1 MDKGLKRK
9 IFMFSA
15 LIGAM
20 IFYLIFFGRK
30 NIAVGIMIIIA
41 AFMNLK
47 DDLSYKPGLSFIK
60 VLGLLLV
67 LGIVSYFNS
76 PITILSC
83 ILTFLVVFGTTFSSY
98 HLFRSDV
105 YMPYLLCY
113 FIMSANP
120 VTLENLPLRLMA
132 LVCGAVFIVGLNII
146 LNRDKHYNISKETLN
161 NLIEEVNK
169 SIDLK
174 LEGKDVS
181 MDSFKTAKEFYLSLY
196 QRFEYKYFPSPKQQ
210 SILNIIKAFQSI
222 GYLLSKS
229 NPTDNE
235 LRYIKK
241 VLSEIREIKIEEV
254 FEGVEI
260 ETKGMMHI
268 LLNLEII
275 ANELDKDLSDNITAP
290 DKKIL
295 TQIFKPFNKRQFNFR
310 SVKFVF
316 AFKMALIMLLW
327 EVLTMLFNLPF
338 TKWLFFVTVSMMVPY
353 IDDMKYTAQKRIM
366 GTFLGVFI
374 FAIILIVMPVIPIS
388 KSAVIL
394 IVVVICLF
402 VFVWKMKDRL
412 IRNTAT
418 TLMSVMTSLS
428 YIEAPDAITLKIL
441 WVIVGIAAVSLFNF
455 KFLPYSV
462 EKETRNN
469 LENCYLLNEKSIDLI
484 RQKCHGD
491 NTEYKTTLFVSES
504 IVRENIQINDNNK
517 ELYNLQFM
525 ISNLCNFILSYLDV
539 NGCSDEL
546 NKNLLDIIDKDANV
560 NENLDSK
567 ESVMAW
573 SMRNTI
579 DMFKK
584 ERELMNDIA

>member
-1 MDKGLKRK
+1 
-9 IFMFSA
+9 MFSA

-20 IFYLIFFGRK
+20 LFYMIFFGRK
-30 NIAVGIMIIIA
+30 NIAVGVMIIIA
-41 AFMNLK
+41 AFMNLN
-47 DDLSYKPGLSFIK
+47 DDLSYKPGLSFVK
-60 VLGLLLV
+60 VLGLLLI
-67 LGIVSYFNS
+67 LGIVSYLNS
-76 PITILSC
+76 PITIVGC
-83 ILTFLVVFGTTFSSY
+83 ILTFLVVFGTTLSSY

-120 VTLENLPLRLMA
+120 VTLENLPARLMA
-132 LVCGAVFIVGLNII
+132 LACGAVFIVGLNII
-146 LNRDKHYNISKETLN
+146 LNRDKHHNLSKETMD
-161 NLIEEVNK
+161 NLVGELNK

-181 MDSFKTAKEFYLSLY
+181 RDSFKIAKDFYLSLFH
-196 QRFEYKYFPSPKQQ
+196 RFEYKYFPSPKQQ
-210 SILNIIKAFQSI
+210 SVLNIVKAFQSV
-222 GYLLSKS
+222 GYLISRSDLS
-229 NPTDNE
+229 DNE

-254 FEGVEI
+254 FGGVEI
-260 ETKGMMHI
+260 KTNEILPI

-275 ANELDKDLSDNITAP
+275 VNELNKDLSDDFSIPDTNI
-290 DKKIL
+290 IIQL
-295 TQIFKPFNKRQFNFR
+295 FKPFNRRQFSFR

-316 AFKMALIMLLW
+316 AFKMALIMLIW

-353 IDDMKYTAQKRIM
+353 IDDMAYTARKRIQA
-366 GTFLGVFI
+366 TFLGIFI
-374 FAIILIVMPVIPIS
+374 FTILLIAMPFIPIS
-388 KSAVIL
+388 QRIVII

-402 VFVWKMKDRL
+402 VFVWKIKDRL

-428 YIEAPDAITLKIL
+428 YINAPDAIALKIL
-441 WVIVGIAAVSLFNF
+441 WVIVGVGAVSLFNF

-469 LENCYLLNEKSIDLI
+469 LENCYRFNEKSIDLI

-491 NTEYKTTLFVSES
+491 NSDDKTTLFVSES
-504 IVRENIQINDNNK
+504 IVRENIQVNDDNR

-525 ISNLCNFILSYLDV
+525 ISNLCNFILSYLDI
-539 NGCSDEL
+539 NGDSYEL
-546 NKNLLDIIDKDANV
+546 NNNLLDIIDKDAKVSNH
-560 NENLDSK
+560 LDLK
-567 ESVMAW
+567 ESVVTWAMKYV
-573 SMRNTI
+573 ME
-579 DMFKK
+579 MFKK
-584 ERELMNDIA
+584 ERKLI

>member
-1 MDKGLKRK
+1 
-9 IFMFSA
+9 
-15 LIGAM
+15 
-20 IFYLIFFGRK
+20 
-30 NIAVGIMIIIA
+30 MIIIA
-41 AFMNLK
+41 AFMNLNE
-47 DDLSYKPGLSFIK
+47 DLSYKPGLSFVK
-60 VLGLLLV
+60 VLGLLLI
-67 LGIVSYFNS
+67 LGIVSYLNS
-76 PITILSC
+76 PITVVGC

-98 HLFRSDV
+98 HLFRNDV

-113 FIMSANP
+113 FIMSSNP
-120 VTLENLPLRLMA
+120 VTLENLPARLMA
-132 LVCGAVFIVGLNII
+132 LACGAVFIVGLNIL
-146 LNRDKHYNISKETLN
+146 LNRDKHHNISKQTID
-161 NLIEEVNK
+161 NLVEELER

-196 QRFEYKYFPSPKQQ
+196 HRFEYKYFPSPKQQ
-210 SILNIIKAFQSI
+210 SLLNIVKAFQSV
-222 GYLLSKS
+222 GYLLSQS
-229 NPTDNE
+229 NPSDDE
-235 LRYIKK
+235 LRYVKK
-241 VLSEIREIKIEEV
+241 VLSEIREIEIEEV

-260 ETKGMMHI
+260 KSKAMMHI

-275 ANELDKDLSDNITAP
+275 VNELNRDFSNDVTAP
-290 DKKIL
+290 DKNII
-295 TQIFKPFNKRQFNFR
+295 TQLFKPFNRTQFNFR

-316 AFKMALIMLLW
+316 AFKMAVIMLIW

-353 IDDMKYTAQKRIM
+353 IDDMAYTARKRIL

-374 FAIILIVMPVIPIS
+374 FAVILFAMSVIPLS
-388 KSAVIL
+388 QRAVII
-394 IVVVICLF
+394 IVVVVCLF
-402 VFVWKMKDRL
+402 VFVWKIKDRL

-428 YIEAPDAITLKIL
+428 YIEAPKAITLKIL
-441 WVIVGIAAVSLFNF
+441 WVIVGIGAVSLFNF

-469 LENCYLLNEKSIDLI
+469 LKNCCRFNEKSIDLV
-484 RQKCHGD
+484 RQKCLGGGGE
-491 NTEYKTTLFVSES
+491 NKTSLFVSES
-504 IVRENIQINDNNK
+504 IVRENIQVNDDNR

-546 NKNLLDIIDKDANV
+546 SNNLLDIIEKDAKV
-560 NENLDSK
+560 NEDLDSK

-573 SMRNTI
+573 SMRYSI

-584 ERELMNDIA
+584 ERELILQNSL

>member
-20 IFYLIFFGRK
+20 LFYMIFFGRK
-30 NIAVGIMIIIA
+30 NTAVGIMIIIA
-41 AFMNLK
+41 AFMNLNE
-47 DDLSYKPGLSFIK
+47 DLSYKPGLSFVK
-60 VLGLLLV
+60 VLGLLLIM
-67 LGIVSYFNS
+67 GIVSYLNS
-76 PITILSC
+76 PITIVSC

-132 LVCGAVFIVGLNII
+132 LAFGAVFIVGLNIV
-146 LNRDKHYNISKETLN
+146 LNRDKHHNLSKETLD
-161 NLIEEVNK
+161 NLVEELNK

-181 MDSFKTAKEFYLSLY
+181 MDSFKTAKGFYLSLFH
-196 QRFEYKYFPSPKQQ
+196 RFEYKYFPSPKQQ
-210 SILNIIKAFQSI
+210 SVLNIIKAFQSV
-222 GYLLSKS
+222 GYLLSLS
-229 NPTDNE
+229 DLSDDE

-241 VLSEIREIKIEEV
+241 ILSEIREIKIEEV
-254 FEGVEI
+254 FGGIEI
-260 ETKGMMHI
+260 KTMEMKHV

-275 ANELDKDLSDNITAP
+275 VNELNKDLSDEFTIPYKKTITQ
-290 DKKIL
+290 L
-295 TQIFKPFNKRQFNFR
+295 FKLLNRRQFSFR

-316 AFKMALIMLLW
+316 AFKMAVIMLLW

-353 IDDMKYTAQKRIM
+353 IDDVAYTARKRIQA
-366 GTFLGVFI
+366 TFLGIFI
-374 FAIILIVMPVIPIS
+374 FAILLIAMPVIPIS
-388 KSAVIL
+388 KGAVIFM
-394 IVVVICLF
+394 VVVICLF
-402 VFVWKMKDRL
+402 VFVWKIKDRL
-412 IRNTAT
+412 IRNTVT

-428 YIEAPDAITLKIL
+428 YISAPDAITLKIL
-441 WVIVGIAAVSLFNF
+441 WVIVGVAAVSLFNF

-469 LENCYLLNEKSIDLI
+469 LEICYRINEKSIDLV
-484 RQKCHGD
+484 RQKCHGG
-491 NTEYKTTLFVSES
+491 NAKNKTTLFVSEG
-504 IVRENIQINDNNK
+504 IVRENIQVNDDNR

-546 NKNLLDIIDKDANV
+546 NNNLLDIIDKDADA

-573 SMRNTI
+573 SMRFAI

-584 ERELMNDIA
+584 EKELILQN

>member
-20 IFYLIFFGRK
+20 LFYLIFFGRK
-30 NIAVGIMIIIA
+30 NIAVGVMIIIA
-41 AFMNLK
+41 AFMNLNN
-47 DDLSYKPGLSFIK
+47 DLSYKPGLSFVK
-60 VLGLLLV
+60 VLGLLLI
-67 LGIVSYFNS
+67 LGIISYLNS
-76 PITILSC
+76 PITVVSC

-120 VTLENLPLRLMA
+120 VTLENLPARLMA
-132 LVCGAVFIVGLNII
+132 LACGAVFIVGLNIV
-146 LNRDKHYNISKETLN
+146 LNRDKHYNLTKETIA
-161 NLIEEVNK
+161 NLVEELDK

-174 LEGKDVS
+174 LDGKDVS
-181 MDSFKTAKEFYLSLY
+181 PDSFKTAKEFYLSLY
-196 QRFEYKYFPSPKQQ
+196 HRFEYKYFPNPKQQ
-210 SILNIIKAFQSI
+210 SVLKIVKAFQSI
-222 GYLLSKS
+222 GYLLSQNDLS
-229 NPTDNE
+229 NNE
-235 LRYIKK
+235 LIYIKK
-241 VLSEIREIKIEEV
+241 VLSQIREIKIEEV

-260 ETKGMMHI
+260 ETMEMKPI

-275 ANELDKDLSDNITAP
+275 VNELNKDLSDEFTIP
-290 DKKIL
+290 DKKTIIQL
-295 TQIFKPFNKRQFNFR
+295 FKQLNRRRFSFR

-316 AFKMALIMLLW
+316 AFKMAVIMLLW

-353 IDDMKYTAQKRIM
+353 IDDMAYTARKRIL
-366 GTFLGVFI
+366 GTFLGIFI
-374 FAIILIVMPVIPIS
+374 FAIIVIAMPVIPIS
-388 KSAVIL
+388 QRAVI
-394 IVVVICLF
+394 IMVVVLCLF

-428 YIEAPDAITLKIL
+428 YINAPEAITLKIL
-441 WVIVGIAAVSLFNF
+441 WVIVGVAAVSLFNF

-469 LENCYLLNEKSIDLI
+469 LEICYRFNEKSIDLI
-484 RQKCHGD
+484 RQKCQGG
-491 NTEYKTTLFVSES
+491 NAESKTTLFISES
-504 IVRENIQINDNNK
+504 IVRENIQVNDDNRQ
-517 ELYNLQFM
+517 LYHLQVM
-525 ISNLCNFILSYLDV
+525 ISNLSNFILSYLDI

-546 NKNLLDIIDKDANV
+546 NNNLLDIIDNDAEV
-560 NENLDSK
+560 KEDLDSK

-573 SMRNTI
+573 SMKYAVG
-579 DMFKK
+579 MFKNEK
-584 ERELMNDIA
+584 ELIL

>member
-1 MDKGLKRK
+1 
-9 IFMFSA
+9 MFSA

-20 IFYLIFFGRK
+20 LFYLIFFGRK
-30 NIAVGIMIIIA
+30 NIAVGVMIIIA
-41 AFMNLK
+41 AFMNLNE
-47 DDLSYKPGLSFIK
+47 DLSYKPGLSFVK
-60 VLGLLLV
+60 VLGLLLIM
-67 LGIVSYFNS
+67 GIVSYLNN
-76 PITILSC
+76 PITIVGC

-120 VTLENLPLRLMA
+120 VTLENLPARLMA
-132 LVCGAVFIVGLNII
+132 LACGAVFIVGLNII
-146 LNRDKHYNISKETLN
+146 LNRDKHHNITKETID
-161 NLIEEVNK
+161 NLVEELNK

-181 MDSFKTAKEFYLSLY
+181 PDSFKTAKDFYLSLFH
-196 QRFEYKYFPSPKQQ
+196 RFEYKYFPSPKQQ
-210 SILNIIKAFQSI
+210 SILNIVKAFQSV
-222 GYLLSKS
+222 GYLLSQS
-229 NPTDNE
+229 DLSDNE

-260 ETKGMMHI
+260 ETKEMTPI

-275 ANELDKDLSDNITAP
+275 VNELNKDLSDEFAIP
-290 DKKIL
+290 YKKII
-295 TQIFKPFNKRQFNFR
+295 TQLFKPFDKRRFSFR

-353 IDDMKYTAQKRIM
+353 IDDMAYTARKRIQA
-366 GTFLGVFI
+366 TFLGIFI
-374 FAIILIVMPVIPIS
+374 FAILLIVMPVIPLS
-388 KSAVIL
+388 KGAVIFS
-394 IVVVICLF
+394 VVVICLF
-402 VFVWKMKDRL
+402 VFVWKIKDRL

-418 TLMSVMTSLS
+418 TLMSVTTSLS
-428 YIEAPDAITLKIL
+428 YISAPDAITLKIL
-441 WVIVGIAAVSLFNF
+441 WVIVGVAAVSLFNF

-469 LENCYLLNEKSIDLI
+469 LEICHRLNEKSIDLI

-491 NTEYKTTLFVSES
+491 NAGNKTTLFVSES
-504 IVRENIQINDNNK
+504 IVRENIQVNDDNR
-517 ELYNLQFM
+517 ELYNLQVM

-546 NKNLLDIIDKDANV
+546 NNNLLDIIDKDADA
-560 NENLDSK
+560 NEDLDSK

-573 SMRNTI
+573 SMRYAM

-584 ERELMNDIA
+584 EKELILQN

>member
-1 MDKGLKRK
+1 MNKGLKRK

-20 IFYLIFFGRK
+20 LFYMIFFGRR
-30 NIAVGIMIIIA
+30 NITVGVMIIIA
-41 AFMNLK
+41 AFMNLNE
-47 DDLSYKPGLSFIK
+47 DLSYKPGLSFVK
-60 VLGLLLV
+60 VLGLLLIM
-67 LGIVSYFNS
+67 GIVSYLNS
-76 PITILSC
+76 PITIVSC

-120 VTLENLPLRLMA
+120 VTLENLPARLMA
-132 LVCGAVFIVGLNII
+132 LACGAVFIVGLNIV
-146 LNRDKHYNISKETLN
+146 LNRDKHYNISKETLD
-161 NLIEEVNK
+161 NLVEELNR

-174 LEGKDVS
+174 LDGKDVS
-181 MDSFKTAKEFYLSLY
+181 VDSFKIAKGFYLSLFH
-196 QRFEYKYFPSPKQQ
+196 RFEYKYFPSPKQQ
-210 SILNIIKAFQSI
+210 SVLNIVKAFQSV
-222 GYLLSKS
+222 GYLLSQS
-229 NPTDNE
+229 DLSDNE
-235 LRYIKK
+235 LMYIKK
-241 VLSEIREIKIEEV
+241 VLSEIREIKIEDV

-260 ETKGMMHI
+260 ESKGMTPI

-275 ANELDKDLSDNITAP
+275 VNELNKDLSDEFAIP
-290 DKKIL
+290 DKKII
-295 TQIFKPFNKRQFNFR
+295 TQLFKPFNRRQFNFR

-316 AFKMALIMLLW
+316 AFKMAVIMLLW

-353 IDDMKYTAQKRIM
+353 IDDMAYTARKRIQA
-366 GTFLGVFI
+366 TFLGVFI
-374 FAIILIVMPVIPIS
+374 FAIILIAMPVIPIS
-388 KSAVIL
+388 QRAVII

-402 VFVWKMKDRL
+402 VFVWKIKDRL
-412 IRNTAT
+412 IRNTMT
-418 TLMSVMTSLS
+418 TLMSVTTSLS
-428 YIEAPDAITLKIL
+428 YIDAPKAVALKIL
-441 WVIVGIAAVSLFNF
+441 WVIVGVAAVSLFNF

-469 LENCYLLNEKSIDLI
+469 LENCYRINEKSIDLI
-484 RQKCHGD
+484 RQKCLGG
-491 NTEYKTTLFVSES
+491 NAENKTSLFVSES
-504 IVRENIQINDNNK
+504 IVRENIQVNDDNR
-517 ELYNLQFM
+517 ELYNLQVM

-546 NKNLLDIIDKDANV
+546 NNNLLDIIDKDSNV
-560 NENLDSK
+560 DNHLDLK

-573 SMRNTI
+573 SMRYAM

-584 ERELMNDIA
+584 ERKLI